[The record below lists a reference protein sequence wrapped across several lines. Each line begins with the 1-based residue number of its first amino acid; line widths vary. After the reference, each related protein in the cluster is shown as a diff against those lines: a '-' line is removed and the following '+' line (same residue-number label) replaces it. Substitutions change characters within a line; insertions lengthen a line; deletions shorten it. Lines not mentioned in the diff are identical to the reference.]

1 VPQKKNLI
9 KKNITMPLQSKLKF
23 IIFLFLAL
31 SCNKEKTSTEPD
43 LSEDG
48 HPRILLLK
56 GEEQQIHDLIASDE
70 TWAKMHFAILE
81 KSNDLLG
88 DPVLERVMTG
98 RRLLSVSREALKRI
112 FFLSYSYRMTG
123 DEKFLKRAD
132 EEILAVSRFS
142 DWNPSHFLDVAEM
155 TMAVAIG
162 YDWLYEDLSERA
174 RLEAQSA
181 ILMLGLNESL
191 NGTHWWLTS
200 ENNWNQVCNAGM
212 VYGALAIQEDFPDVA
227 EEIVDR
233 SFESIPIA
241 MEAYQPDGVYPEG
254 YGYWG
259 YGSGF
264 NIMFLSAVEK
274 ALGNDRGLSS
284 TPGFIETGHF
294 LKHMITPTGG
304 NFTWADCGT
313 GTNLKPAMFWFAE
326 KTNDPSVLWSEKR
339 FLEVSDFD
347 GFKGIRDLPAIMIW
361 GKNIPLN
368 NITEPADKFWMGQGP
383 NPIAMMRSSWTDSK
397 AVYLGFKAG
406 SPSVNHGHMD
416 VGSFMMEA
424 DGRRWATDL
433 GSQNY
438 ESLESLGMSI
448 FGKDQDAERWTIFR
462 MNTYSHNVLIVD
474 NEQQRVNG
482 YAKID
487 KSSDEENFM
496 FSVSD
501 ISSIYNGQLK
511 NATRGV
517 ALKDLKYTVIR
528 DEFETLDKT
537 TTVRW
542 NMVTY
547 SNVILGDKEATL
559 NDGSKILRLKVKGPG
574 NIEMKTWSTAPTNNY
589 DAENPGT
596 IMVGFE
602 CEIPANTK
610 ESFEVLL
617 VPSNANDTAN
627 FLNLKLDEW

>member
-1 VPQKKNLI
+1 MLI
-9 KKNITMPLQSKLKF
+9 LSKLKF
-23 IIFLFLAL
+23 IIILFLAL
-31 SCNKEKTSTEPD
+31 SCNKEEKPAGPD
-43 LSEDG
+43 LSEAG

-70 TWAKMHFAILE
+70 TWEKMHFAILE

-112 FFLSYSYRMTG
+112 FYLSYSYRMTG
-123 DEKFLKRAD
+123 EEKFLNRAD

-212 VYGALAIQEDFPDVA
+212 VYGALAIQEDFPDVSK
-227 EEIVDR
+227 EIIDR
-233 SFESIPIA
+233 AFESIPIA

-264 NIMFLSAVEK
+264 NILFLSAVEK
-274 ALGNDRGLSS
+274 ALGTDHGLSS

-326 KTNDPSVLWSEKR
+326 KTNDPSVLWSEKK
-339 FLEVSDFD
+339 FLEVTDFD

-368 NITEPADKFWMGQGP
+368 SITEPSEKFWTGQGS

-474 NEQQRVNG
+474 GEQQRVNG

-487 KSSDEENFM
+487 KYSDDENFM

-501 ISSIYNGQLK
+501 ISTIYNGQLK

-537 TTVRW
+537 TTIRW

-547 SNVILGDKEATL
+547 SNVQLGDNEATL
-559 NDGSKILRLKVKGPG
+559 TDNGKVLKLKVQGSE
-574 NIEMKTWSTAPTNNY
+574 NIVMKTWSTSPTNNY

-617 VPSNANDTAN
+617 VPANANGTAN
-627 FLNLKLDEW
+627 FLNLKLEEW